1 MRLNSAITRESLTGR
16 IGRGKPLQPPAYL
29 LDSPSI
35 MSQQSPFSGSSSKS
49 PLPLV
54 PAGALVATVV
64 LTCLTGCSAPDEGIP
79 PAEVKPVTAYGLRLD
94 TTATPKQ
101 VAFVLLRSI
110 ADDVQAAQA
119 HDTTRQK
126 EALRLT
132 HSLAAYST
140 IAARIGE
147 SPNRPADAA
156 RSKARDRRLYTFVK
170 DWAPIAAHYIRSF
183 DTDVEAAGRKMVV
196 ANETPTS
203 VHLLYDVCHDPAETD
218 PAKKQTATLA
228 IELSRESVSGLSYW
242 RVAKLA
248 FASPKSHSKPA
259 TATRTAPASGP
270 QG

>member
-1 MRLNSAITRESLTGR
+1 
-16 IGRGKPLQPPAYL
+16 
-29 LDSPSI
+29 

-49 PLPLV
+49 PLPVV
-54 PAGALVATVV
+54 PAAALAATVV
-64 LTCLTGCSAPDEGIP
+64 LACLTGCSAPDEGIP

-170 DWAPIAAHYIRSF
+170 DWPRSPP
-183 DTDVEAAGRKMVV
+183 TISAVS
-196 ANETPTS
+196 TPTS
-203 VHLLYDVCHDPAETD
+203 RPPAVKCWSRMKPQPPFTCCMMC
-218 PAKKQTATLA
+218 ATT
-228 IELSRESVSGLSYW
+228 RPKPTRPGN
-242 RVAKLA
+242 RRPP
-248 FASPKSHSKPA
+248 SPSN
-259 TATRTAPASGP
+259 
-270 QG
+270 